1 MKDELESARQWVGRI
16 KVLAGVIARMSVWS
30 TLGLYKKKTGVGPAG
45 RRDGGAGGGGGG
57 GGDVVHGVT

>member
-16 KVLAGVIARMSVWS
+16 KVLAVVIARMSVWS

-45 RRDGGAGGGGGG
+45 QRGGGGGV
-57 GGDVVHGVT
+57 DVVHGVT